1 MEGVRVSADKFIP
14 ARPSLEQYRKQ
25 AKDLVKER
33 ARLLPEALE
42 RIRRH
47 HPRLRELNET
57 QLRAAAFTLS
67 DAQLVLAREHGFKT
81 WPEFM
86 RHVAASQPQPQPHA
100 LAPPPERYV
109 SRID

>member
-1 MEGVRVSADKFIP
+1 MSAEKSIP
-14 ARPSLEQYRKQ
+14 ARPSVEQYRKQ

-33 ARLLPEALE
+33 ARLQPEALG

-47 HPRLRELNET
+47 HPRLRELSET

-67 DAQLVLAREHGFKT
+67 DAQLVLAREHAFKT

-86 RHVAASQPQPQPHA
+86 RHVASARPQPQGPT
-100 LAPPPERYV
+100 PVPER
-109 SRID
+109 